1 MNTQGLPFGEA
12 LIFFARFVVKR
23 DILNLQ
29 DSGGGIMTN
38 KEYVKAFFEGT
49 RGIIFPNVWGRQER
63 FMPKNRLS
71 TRQQL
76 RKDYHRSVQEVRGEL
91 LEFEKRN

>member
-1 MNTQGLPFGEA
+1 
-12 LIFFARFVVKR
+12 
-23 DILNLQ
+23 
-29 DSGGGIMTN
+29 MTN
-38 KEYVKAFFEGT
+38 RECVKAFFEGT

-71 TRQQL
+71 ASQQL
-76 RKDYHRSVQEVRGEL
+76 RKDYRHSVQEVRREL